1 MDGILVVDK
10 PQGWTS
16 HDVVNFVRSR
26 FGIKRAGHAG
36 TLDPMATGVLV
47 ILLGEYTKFSD
58 SIMLGK
64 KEYEAV
70 LTLGECTDT
79 QDATGRV
86 TRQSPAP
93 RLDVEMLKK
102 VLEKFTGVT
111 EQVPPMVSALKV
123 KGNTLYK
130 LARQGKEI
138 ERVPRKI
145 VIEKIELKSFDEK
158 NISFKVICRKGTY
171 IRTLCEDMA
180 RELGACGHMSYLR
193 RIRSGDFGIEQA
205 VTMERLKEIS
215 VDDLRNFLQCAPLGC
230 TLA

>member
-86 TRQSPAP
+86 TRQSPP
-93 RLDVEMLKK
+93 PPLYLKILKK
-102 VLEKFTGVT
+102 NL
-111 EQVPPMVSALKV
+111 
-123 KGNTLYK
+123 
-130 LARQGKEI
+130 
-138 ERVPRKI
+138 
-145 VIEKIELKSFDEK
+145 
-158 NISFKVICRKGTY
+158 
-171 IRTLCEDMA
+171 
-180 RELGACGHMSYLR
+180 
-193 RIRSGDFGIEQA
+193 
-205 VTMERLKEIS
+205 
-215 VDDLRNFLQCAPLGC
+215 
-230 TLA
+230 